1 MAIQEKKYKLAAGFP
16 VSLRR
21 EVDSTIIQEAVQH
34 YDQGRYID
42 SWRVLE
48 PHGPMQAWKNAE
60 ALVFGCRLAGNLAA
74 GRLAALLIR
83 RAARTAPHHP
93 QVILHFGY
101 HLQDFRGMMAAWRHA
116 LESEVHVAHD
126 LEILADL
133 KAMRARIAGSYRDFD
148 TAWKLWEEAA
158 VLNPDKPWLGVEKTS
173 ILLSQERREEALQ
186 TIEEALVL
194 RPWYRPA
201 VQHKGRVL
209 HLLGR
214 GHEAIQFLAEAN
226 ARMQSHSIACQ
237 LLTLKRE
244 VDDHAG
250 MAELVER
257 IDSLSVLAEAAEHE
271 WLQARRA
278 DVFYLKGDYSAAAA
292 AAAQVSGDYYSA
304 LAKRLEQPGLQ
315 ARRVRLPFEFVHQ
328 KHNTCAPATLA
339 AVSHYWR
346 KEITMEQIV
355 DAICY
360 DGTHDYSEREWAV
373 ANGFAVKEFTLTL
386 ESVRQLIDAQVPI
399 VLTTVEVTSAHSQA
413 LIGYDD
419 VRETLFIQ
427 DPGEPHYRETSAQ
440 EFLNSYKLTGP
451 RGMALVPQERA
462 EWLAAQSLPDEAM
475 YDLNHRFSLALA
487 AYDRPAAEAVWKEM
501 ESVDAG
507 HRLVLMG
514 RLSLASFDGNEVA
527 RAEALELLQKAFPE
541 DPRLLYWKIQSL
553 RGLGRSDER
562 LRLLRDFVQSDKCQ
576 VWALRMYGE
585 ELLEDARSWPE
596 ARRQLR
602 RAHVASPS
610 DAGVLIRMADLM
622 RRSQK
627 AEPDDYLTI
636 YRFAAALSDKVEGYA
651 QIWFSH
657 SVSLGRIEQAID
669 WLRRRMRAYGSK
681 SAAPSLT
688 LVQALDGLNRPEM
701 VEVMHEAVAMRPDDG
716 ELLVELARLETRLG
730 HFEEAASLL
739 QRAEGKTLPAR
750 WQRAQALLLRRR
762 EGPAA
767 ELTMWQNI
775 LVLEPLAFD
784 AHQVVA
790 RELAGTGGNLAAIRH
805 LETVA
810 ARFPHHYSL
819 GQLLV
824 QWQHDTD
831 AELALPQIQRMIEM
845 HPTDPWARRQIAL
858 VFQDLGRHE
867 EALAGAREAVALA
880 PDEAAGHAI
889 QGRVLQVMARDA
901 EAAECF
907 RQGIRLD
914 VNYSQSFEALIR
926 TAAGTDLQR
935 KELAFIRSEMIRQVL
950 NGSGLHAYRGQA
962 SLILN
967 PHELHEE
974 LLEVWKARPDLWEA
988 WSVLIQQKLDLR
1000 AREDALKLAQ
1010 EATQRFAL
1018 SPGAWRDLATVH
1030 RHSGDHPAA
1039 LETMRRVTQM
1049 NPDWPDGWL
1058 LLAEYQEDAREA
1070 AAAVQ
1075 TLRNGVARLPLELML
1090 RGSLAALLWRTGMR
1104 EEAWSLAERT
1114 ALEEPGADWAWTLLN
1129 NWAEILQRQDR
1140 LLELGRSLTR
1150 QRPGDARAWMLL
1162 ARLLPT
1168 QHIQEILHA
1177 FDQALKI
1184 NPHLADAYDL
1194 RAETLASLGRID
1206 EAEASL
1212 RTGPWEAAN
1221 MPHNLCGR
1229 AAWLLAVRGDLVG
1242 AIQRM
1247 KMVLEKNSNYYWGWR
1262 MLSQWSEQRRD
1273 MISWRRAAQH
1283 MIQLNP
1289 RSAEPYN
1296 VAADAELQAGK
1307 RDAGI
1312 RHLRDA
1318 LHVDPGDVYAAHRL
1332 LGLFWDARDMVG
1344 LAEAAQGMATH
1355 GHVGLVRRVY
1365 LMLAATEK
1373 QDLTQ
1378 VRADLEWLATQP
1390 DMLGPMLELVQNRF
1404 QGHNKKLHNIYNEV
1418 VSQVAEAGRIGPAFA
1433 VSWVRRQ
1440 HAQRNWACW
1449 RQLASWIP
1457 RLGTRIVPAVAD
1469 YLDLMGEAKAANPQ
1483 LKLFIQEHGTF
1494 LRGHTLLWS
1503 KVGYAF
1509 AASGEFMDCA
1519 QWLLPDYQRPDAE
1532 AWSLSNLCISLREIG
1547 DKAESARVSQHVV
1560 AMGLQDVS
1568 WPMHVAIAAHGAAK
1582 AGQYDEVNRIL
1593 KREPFR
1599 GQASEWRV
1607 LALAAGAYAEVMSTP
1622 RDQARAAF
1630 MRFHAQAK
1638 EQLRGTALSK
1648 GVQDDLD
1655 LAVEKMKAHC
1665 GVRMP
1670 FGSRLKGGTPRAAP
1684 ASGGG
1689 TTGFGMGIFGLIY
1702 VLFMLM
1708 RSCDHSTS
1716 QTMPR
1721 PSRQELD
1728 LLLKQSQQQ
1737 VEASQPNREE
1747 FGLERP
1753 PANSLQE
1760 LLDRQKRTELPND
1773 LLLRPR

>member
-1 MAIQEKKYKLAAGFP
+1 MATLDKKYKLAAGFP
-16 VSLRR
+16 VIARR
-21 EVDSTIIQEAVQH
+21 EVGTEVIEAALQH

-74 GRLAALLIR
+74 NRLAALLIR
-83 RAARTAPHHP
+83 RAVRTAPHHP

-101 HLQDFRGMMAAWRHA
+101 HLQDFRGMMASWRHA
-116 LESEVHVAHD
+116 LESEVHVTHD
-126 LEILADL
+126 PEILADL
-133 KAMRARIAGSYRDFD
+133 KALRARIAGSYRDFD
-148 TAWKLWEEAA
+148 TAWKLWDEA
-158 VLNPDKPWLGVEKTS
+158 VSVNPDKPWLCVEKTS

-186 TIEEALVL
+186 TIEESLAL

-201 VQHKGRVL
+201 VQHKGRIL

-214 GHEAIQFLAEAN
+214 GHEAIQFLTEAN
-226 ARMQSHSIACQ
+226 ARMQSHGIACQ

-257 IDSLSVLAEAAEHE
+257 IDSLSVAAEAAERE
-271 WLQARRA
+271 WLQARRV
-278 DVFYLKGDYSAAAA
+278 DVLYLKGDYPAAAA
-292 AAAQVSGDYYSA
+292 AAAQVSGDYHTA
-304 LAKRLEQPGLQ
+304 LAARLNQPGMQ
-315 ARRVRLPFEFVHQ
+315 PRRVRLPFEFVHQ

-386 ESVRQLIDAQVPI
+386 EAVRRLIDAQVPI

-427 DPGEPHYRETSAQ
+427 DPGEPHYRETGAQ
-440 EFLNSYKLTGP
+440 EFLDSYKLTGP
-451 RGMALVPQERA
+451 RGLALVPQDRA
-462 EWLAAQSLPDEAM
+462 EWLAAQSLPDDGM

-487 AYDRPAAEAVWKEM
+487 AYDRPAAETVLGQMAAL
-501 ESVDAG
+501 DAT
-507 HRLVLMG
+507 HRLVLIG
-514 RLSLASFDGNEVA
+514 RLSLSSFDGNEVA
-527 RAEALELLQKAFPE
+527 KAEALELLQKAFPE
-541 DPRLLYWKIQSL
+541 DPRVQYWKIQSL

-562 LRLLRDFVQSDKCQ
+562 LRLLHDLVRSEKCQ
-576 VWALRMYGE
+576 VWAVRMLGE
-585 ELLEDARSWPE
+585 ELLEDARRWPE

-602 RAHVASPS
+602 RAHVASPG
-610 DAGVLIRMADLM
+610 DAGVLVRIADLM
-622 RRSQK
+622 RRSQRG
-627 AEPDDYLTI
+627 APDDSLTM

-651 QIWFSH
+651 QIWFGH
-657 SVSLGRIEQAID
+657 AVSLGRIEQALD
-669 WLRRRMRAYGSK
+669 WLRRRMREYGAK

-688 LVQALDGLNRPEM
+688 LVQALDGLSRPEM
-701 VEVMHEAVAMRPDDG
+701 VEVMHEALAMRPDDG

-730 HFEEAASLL
+730 RFDEAASLL

-750 WQRAQALLLRRR
+750 WQRAQAMLLRRR
-762 EGPAA
+762 DGPAA
-767 ELTMWQNI
+767 ELMMWQTI
-775 LVLEPLAFD
+775 LGLEPLALD
-784 AHQVVA
+784 AHQAVA

-805 LETVA
+805 LEAVV
-810 ARFPHHYSL
+810 ARFPHHYGL
-819 GQLLV
+819 GQVLV

-845 HPTDPWARRQIAL
+845 HPTDPWARREVAL
-858 VFQDLGRHE
+858 VFLDLGRHE
-867 EALAGAREAVALA
+867 EALAAAREAVALA

-889 QGRVLQVMARDA
+889 QGRVLEVMARDA

-914 VNYSQSFEALIR
+914 VNYSQSFESLTR
-926 TAAGTDLQR
+926 MAAGTDQQR
-935 KELAFIRSEMIRQVL
+935 QELAFIRSEMIRQVL
-950 NGSGLHAYRGQA
+950 NGSGLHAYRAQA
-962 SLILN
+962 SVVLT

-988 WSVLIQQKLDLR
+988 WSVLIQQKVDLR

-1010 EATQRFAL
+1010 EATERFAL

-1030 RHSGDHPAA
+1030 RHAGDHAAA
-1039 LETMRRVTQM
+1039 LEAMRRVTQM

-1058 LLAEYQEDAREA
+1058 VLAEYQEDAREA
-1070 AAAVQ
+1070 EAAVH
-1075 TLRNGVARLPLELML
+1075 TLRSGAARLPLELTL
-1090 RGSLAALLWRTGMR
+1090 RGALAALLWRTGMR

-1114 ALEEPGADWAWTLLN
+1114 ALEEPGTDWAWGLLN
-1129 NWAEILQRQDR
+1129 NWADILQRQDR
-1140 LLELGRSLTR
+1140 VLELGRSLTR
-1150 QRPGDARAWMLL
+1150 QRPGDARAWMIL
-1162 ARLLPT
+1162 ARLLPI
-1168 QHIQEILHA
+1168 QHIEETLGA
-1177 FDQALKI
+1177 FDHALKI

-1194 RAETLASLGRID
+1194 RAETLASLGRFD

-1212 RTGPWEAAN
+1212 KKGPWEVAK
-1221 MPHNLCGR
+1221 MPYNLCGR
-1229 AAWLLAVRGDLVG
+1229 SAWLLAVRGDLVG

-1247 KMVLEKNSNYYWGWR
+1247 KMVLEKHSSYYWGWK
-1262 MLSQWSEQRRD
+1262 MLSDWAEQRRD
-1273 MISWRRAAQH
+1273 MVRWREAAQR

-1289 RSAEPYN
+1289 RAAEPYN

-1312 RHLRDA
+1312 RYLRDA
-1318 LHVDPGDVYAAHRL
+1318 LHVEPGNIYAVHRL
-1332 LGLFWDARDMVG
+1332 LGVFWDARDMPG
-1344 LAEAAQGMATH
+1344 LADAAQGMPSH
-1355 GHVGLVRRVY
+1355 GTVGLVRRVY

-1373 QDLTQ
+1373 QDLAQ

-1404 QGHNKKLHNIYNEV
+1404 QGHHKKLHEIYNEV
-1418 VSQVAEAGRIGPAFA
+1418 VSKVAEEGRIGPAFA
-1433 VSWVRRQ
+1433 MVWVRQQ
-1440 HAQRNWACW
+1440 HARRNWASW
-1449 RQLASWIP
+1449 RQLASWMP
-1457 RLGTRIVPAVAD
+1457 RLGTRVIPAIAE
-1469 YLDLMGEAKAANPQ
+1469 YLDLMGEAKAADPQ
-1483 LKLFIQEHGTF
+1483 LKLLIQEHGAF
-1494 LRGHTLLWS
+1494 LREQTMLWG
-1503 KVGYAF
+1503 KVGYVF
-1509 AASGEFMDCA
+1509 AACSMYRECVEWMM
-1519 QWLLPDYQRPDAE
+1519 PDYQRPDAE
-1532 AWSLSNLCISLREIG
+1532 AWALSNLSVSLRELEQRE
-1547 DKAESARVSQHVV
+1547 DSAKVSQHVV
-1560 AMGLQDVS
+1560 NQGLQDEA

-1593 KREPFR
+1593 KRDPFR
-1599 GQASEWRV
+1599 GQASQWRV
-1607 LALAAGAYAEVMSTP
+1607 LALAARAYAEVMSSP

-1638 EQLRGTALSK
+1638 DQLRETALSK

-1655 LAVEKMKAHC
+1655 LAVEKMKAHS

-1670 FGSRLKGGTPRAAP
+1670 FSGRLKGGTPRAAP
-1684 ASGGG
+1684 SGGSTAG
-1689 TTGFGMGIFGLIY
+1689 GGMAIFGIIY

-1716 QTMPR
+1716 SR
-1721 PSRQELD
+1721 GPSRQEID

-1737 VEASQPNREE
+1737 VEKFQSIQPSHSELD
-1747 FGLERP
+1747 LERP

-1760 LLDRQKRTELPND
+1760 LLDRQKKPGAPMD
-1773 LLLRPR
+1773 PYLRSR